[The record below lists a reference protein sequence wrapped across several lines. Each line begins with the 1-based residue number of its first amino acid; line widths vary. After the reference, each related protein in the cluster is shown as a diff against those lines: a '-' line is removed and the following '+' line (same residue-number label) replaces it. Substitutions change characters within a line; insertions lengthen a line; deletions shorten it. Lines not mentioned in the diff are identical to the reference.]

1 MLNRGS
7 KPVVRCAGGSSPA
20 NPRPAGAPAISI
32 GMEGEYARRLRR
44 GRFCRSSCEECATK
58 HVTPAPGNQ
67 CSTDQ
72 QQMLYLPRK
81 QNLRRLSL
89 RAQFTLI
96 DSAS

>member
-1 MLNRGS
+1 M
-7 KPVVRCAGGSSPA
+7 PAVYGGTFLSFF
-20 NPRPAGAPAISI
+20 
-32 GMEGEYARRLRR
+32 LRR
-44 GRFCRSSCEECATK
+44 VRYEACE
-58 HVTPAPGNQ
+58 PAPRNQ

>member
-1 MLNRGS
+1 M
-7 KPVVRCAGGSSPA
+7 PPFTA
-20 NPRPAGAPAISI
+20 
-32 GMEGEYARRLRR
+32 

-58 HVTPAPGNQ
+58 HVTPAPRDQ

>member
-1 MLNRGS
+1 M
-7 KPVVRCAGGSSPA
+7 
-20 NPRPAGAPAISI
+20 PAGY
-32 GMEGEYARRLRR
+32 GGEVFVVLLAKSALR
-44 GRFCRSSCEECATK
+44 K
-58 HVTPAPGNQ
+58 HVTPAPRNQ

-89 RAQFTLI
+89 MAQFTLI